1 MGKNSNGG
9 ARKGAGRKSTE
20 KVEERLEVMKQILP
34 DDEFWTI
41 VASQCRQADMK
52 AVDIWAKYRF
62 GTPTQIIDH
71 YSGGKPINIPLV
83 RWVQE
88 DGDQQ

>member
-9 ARKGAGRKSTE
+9 ARPGAGRHTNE
-20 KVEERLEVMKQILP
+20 KVEERLEQMKRILP
-34 DDEFWTI
+34 DDEFWGI

-71 YSGGKPINIPLV
+71 YSGGKPINIPV
-83 RWVQE
+83 VSWVQHDE
-88 DGDQQ
+88 DQQ

>member
-1 MGKNSNGG
+1 MKTTHGGK
-9 ARKGAGRKSTE
+9 RKNAGQWSEADKENRANQ
-20 KVEERLEVMKQILP
+20 MKRILP
-34 DDEFWTI
+34 DDEFWAI
-41 VASQCRQADMK
+41 VAGQCRKADMK

-83 RWVQE
+83 RWIQE